1 VNIKYSHKKQE
12 MREDPVLEF
21 LFKAKDYFAKNANT
35 LVGVVIVVVI
45 VIGGTLIYTQLKK
58 SSQEKA
64 SAAFGQAMVEYNNRA
79 VDKAVEQFG
88 IVADNYKNTPEGAM
102 SAFMLGSIYFNVGR
116 YDEAITWYETAASR
130 KSTINF
136 INGEAQEG
144 IGGCYEAKG
153 DLPKAIEHL
162 QLALDDKR
170 ISYRRAA
177 ITWKLALLNQKLNN
191 GDQVKALCK
200 KIIDDSTASDY
211 RQKAEN
217 LLASL
222 DAISG

>member
-1 VNIKYSHKKQE
+1 
-12 MREDPVLEF
+12 MRLSIPLALAAL
-21 LFKAKDYFAKNANT
+21 LFAAGLHAASAEETCPDAAGAMMPKSAMAKSLQDR
-35 LVGVVIVVVI
+35 G
-45 VIGGTLIYTQLKK
+45 YTQIRSLP
-58 SSQEKA
+58 A
-64 SAAFGQAMVEYNNRA
+64 HN
-79 VDKAVEQFG
+79 
-88 IVADNYKNTPEGAM
+88 
-102 SAFMLGSIYFNVGR
+102 
-116 YDEAITWYETAASR
+116 
-130 KSTINF
+130 
-136 INGEAQEG
+136 
-144 IGGCYEAKG
+144 GCYEAKG